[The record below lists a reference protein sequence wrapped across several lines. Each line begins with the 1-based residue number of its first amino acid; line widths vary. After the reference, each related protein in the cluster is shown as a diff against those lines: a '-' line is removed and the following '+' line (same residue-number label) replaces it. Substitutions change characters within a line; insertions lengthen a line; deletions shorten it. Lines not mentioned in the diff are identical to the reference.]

1 MSSKQEFYR
10 ESAKLCLQVVT
21 PINVCDG
28 NKLLPNDYLYDAK
41 KQIVYF
47 VNHRLWHR
55 FIIEKNLLA
64 QYESYLVS
72 GNKTKNMLTWL
83 EQQGYDLEDIKDV
96 VCGSAKAEVNVLRTD
111 SKQNVNEINSQTK
124 LTDGNAYIPGS
135 SLKGVFRTA
144 IVYHLLQQN
153 KSVKQKYWRE
163 FGICKNMYDNSEKK
177 KEDKRLFKKGL
188 ERIAI
193 NLETELLHKLKLYDN
208 NGKYIG
214 ERNAVASVLR
224 GLLVSDAVIDKAM
237 PTAIL
242 QKCDLTFDRL
252 GHAKENTIS
261 VFRECLVP
269 GSSFSFTVKL
279 EKKITKFI
287 GLISVEML
295 LQWVTDYFDF
305 VMNLQKNAFG
315 KTYSKLFDGIEQAN
329 VFVGSN
335 TGFLSKTILLALA
348 PEGEIKLAMT
358 IVKQLL
364 DISFRQHKHMTLDK
378 FISPRTLK
386 ATTYAG
392 QQVLM
397 GLARIKI
404 K

>member
-111 SKQNVNEINSQTK
+111 SKQNVNEINGQTK

-144 IVYHLLQQN
+144 IVYHLLQQD
-153 KSVKQKYWRE
+153 KSVKQKYWRQVLNVLQQYVE
-163 FGICKNMYDNSEKK
+163 S
-177 KEDKRLFKKGL
+177 DKQNYQKIFLKRELNKL
-188 ERIAI
+188 ADDIEV
-193 NLETELLHKLKLYDN
+193 ELLHGLRVYDN
-208 NGKYIG
+208 GRPKDKY
-214 ERNAVASVLR
+214 NAVNSVLR

-237 PTAIL
+237 PTVIL

-252 GHAKENTIS
+252 GHAKQNTIS
-261 VFRECLVP
+261 VFRECLIP
-269 GSSFSFTVKL
+269 DTSFSFTVKL
-279 EKKITKFI
+279 EKEITKCI

-305 VMNLQKNAFG
+305 VMDFQREAFG

-364 DISFRQHKHMTLDK
+364 DIGFRKHKHMTLDK

-386 ATTYAG
+386 TTTYAG

>member
-1 MSSKQEFYR
+1 MSSKQEFYQ

-28 NKLLPNDYLYDAK
+28 SKLLPNDYLYDAK
-41 KQIVYF
+41 KQTVYF

-83 EQQGYDLEDIKDV
+83 EQQGYDLDDIKDV

-111 SKQNVNEINSQTK
+111 SKQSVNEINGQTK
-124 LTDGNAYIPGS
+124 LADGNAYIPGS

-163 FGICKNMYDNSEKK
+163 LSICKNMYDNSEKK
-177 KEDKRLFKKGL
+177 KEDKGLFKKGL
-188 ERIAI
+188 ERVAI
-193 NLETELLHKLKLYDN
+193 NLETELLHKLKLYDD

-242 QKCDLTFDRL
+242 QKCDLTFDRF
-252 GHAKENTIS
+252 GHAKQNTIS
-261 VFRECLVP
+261 VFRECLIP
-269 GSSFSFTVKL
+269 DTSFSFTVKL
-279 EKKITKFI
+279 EKKMTK
-287 GLISVEML
+287 LIELTSVEML

-305 VMNLQKNAFG
+305 VMNLQREDFG
-315 KTYSKLFDGIEQAN
+315 KAYPKLFDGIEQAN
-329 VFVGSN
+329 IFVGSN

-348 PEGEIKLAMT
+348 PDREVKLAMP

-392 QQVLM
+392 RQVLM